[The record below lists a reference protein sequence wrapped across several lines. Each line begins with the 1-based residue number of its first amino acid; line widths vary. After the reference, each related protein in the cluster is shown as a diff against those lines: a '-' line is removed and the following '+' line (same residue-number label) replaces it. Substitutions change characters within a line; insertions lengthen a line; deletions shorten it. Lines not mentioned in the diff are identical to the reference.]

1 MPEVAQVFC
10 AVCPSHWQG
19 YSQEIEKKIS
29 VCWLDLNTYNVLMEN
44 FDINFV
50 EERTD
55 SLMY

>member
-29 VCWLDLNTYNVLMEN
+29 VCWLNLTYNVRMED

-55 SLMY
+55 SFMY

>member
-1 MPEVAQVFC
+1 MPEVAHVFC
-10 AVCPSHWQG
+10 GVCPSHWQG

-29 VCWLDLNTYNVLMEN
+29 VCWLDLTYNVLMES

>member
-19 YSQEIEKKIS
+19 YSQEIEKKKIS
-29 VCWLDLNTYNVLMEN
+29 VCWLNLTYNVRMED